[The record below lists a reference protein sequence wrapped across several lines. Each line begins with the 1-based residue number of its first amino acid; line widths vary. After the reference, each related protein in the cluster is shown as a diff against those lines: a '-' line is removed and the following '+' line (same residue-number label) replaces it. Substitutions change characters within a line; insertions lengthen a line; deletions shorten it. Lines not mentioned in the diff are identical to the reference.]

1 MASNSANNLPAAGEG
16 AADRALG
23 SQERRLRRRRRRS
36 AQVAEQREG
45 PGAVLAA
52 LRALPGG
59 EGAARI
65 GQVTA
70 ARPGQ
75 VVLRNAFGGSR
86 ILAKLTGA
94 QLPRI
99 C

>member
-1 MASNSANNLPAAGEG
+1 MLAVCAPET
-16 AADRALG
+16 AD
-23 SQERRLRRRRRRS
+23 
-36 AQVAEQREG
+36 
-45 PGAVLAA
+45 AVLAA
-52 LRALPGG
+52 LRATPGG

-65 GQVTA
+65 GRLTA

-75 VVLRNAFGGSR
+75 VVLRNSFGGSR
-86 ILAKLTGA
+86 ILGKLTGA